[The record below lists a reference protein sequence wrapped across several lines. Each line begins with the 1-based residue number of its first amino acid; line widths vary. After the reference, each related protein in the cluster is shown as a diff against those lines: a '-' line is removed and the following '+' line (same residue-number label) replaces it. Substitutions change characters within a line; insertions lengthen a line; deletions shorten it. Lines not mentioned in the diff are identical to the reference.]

1 MDWKFRADQPIYPQ
15 LTARLAEKIVAGA
28 YAPGE
33 RLPSVRDLA
42 VEAGVN
48 PNTVQRALVELERE
62 GLVFSQ
68 RTSGRFV
75 TENEEMIRNAR
86 FRMADERIARFLADM
101 RQLGCTREE
110 VMEILNREKE
120 ETK

>member
-1 MDWKFRADQPIYPQ
+1 MDWRFRVDQPIYTQ
-15 LTARLAEKIVAGA
+15 LAARLAEKIVTGE

-42 VEAGVN
+42 LETGVN
-48 PNTVQRALVELERE
+48 PNTVQRALADLERD

-75 TENEEMIRNAR
+75 TENEEMIRNER
-86 FRMADERIARFLADM
+86 FRMADERAAQFLADM
-101 RQLGCTREE
+101 EQLGCTREE
-110 VMEILNREKE
+110 TIELLKKTEEK
-120 ETK
+120 K